1 MSANAEDS
9 RGSLERT
16 LSELSISSPGSTT
29 EDWDR
34 SESTQGEKPSTPRK
48 LVAFPGENRAEG
60 EVPTGD
66 GKGKRTLSE
75 LMKLYAEKGTSV
87 KFSSE
92 EAARLADVL
101 GQWINS
107 ESSPYEGEDDFFA
120 TSQDDLAL
128 TPKRSPSTNG
138 ADGRPR
144 GQSESAAKS

>member
-1 MSANAEDS
+1 MSEM
-9 RGSLERT
+9 SLN
-16 LSELSISSPGSTT
+16 SPGSAS
-29 EDWDR
+29 EDWDH
-34 SESTQGEKPSTPRK
+34 SEHIPGEKASTPRNS
-48 LVAFPGENRAEG
+48 VAFPGER
-60 EVPTGD
+60 
-66 GKGKRTLSE
+66 KGKRTLSE

-87 KFSSE
+87 KFSPE

-120 TSQDDLAL
+120 TTQDDLVL
-128 TPKRSPSTNG
+128 QSKRSPSTNG

>member
-1 MSANAEDS
+1 MSAD
-9 RGSLERT
+9 GSLSRT
-16 LSELSISSPGSTT
+16 MSEMSLNSPGSAS
-29 EDWDR
+29 EDWDH
-34 SESTQGEKPSTPRK
+34 SEHIPGEKASTPRNS
-48 LVAFPGENRAEG
+48 VAFPGENGDGAAAEG
-60 EVPTGD
+60 ELPAGER
-66 GKGKRTLSE
+66 KGKRTLSE

-87 KFSSE
+87 KFSPE

-120 TSQDDLAL
+120 TTQDDLAL
-128 TPKRSPSTNG
+128 QSKRSPSTNG